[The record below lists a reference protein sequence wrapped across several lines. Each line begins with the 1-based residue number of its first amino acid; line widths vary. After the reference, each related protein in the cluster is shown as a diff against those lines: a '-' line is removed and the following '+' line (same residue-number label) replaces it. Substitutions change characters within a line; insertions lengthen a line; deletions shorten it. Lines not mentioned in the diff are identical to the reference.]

1 MQRTFVSV
9 LVAALTG
16 LACTLGSVDPRF
28 LLPVERKQRVR
39 DAAEAYAADLRWGRI
54 EQAAQLVHPEIRP
67 LFLQVLSDSTASV
80 RFTNFE
86 VETVELGSERARA
99 NVRVSFGVYR
109 PPSLEEQRIVEQQ
122 IWYYEK
128 TARAWYLKPDIA
140 LYCGDVGAGHP

>member
-1 MQRTFVSV
+1 MQRTFVAV

-16 LACTLGSVDPRF
+16 LTCTLGSVDPRF

-54 EQAAQLVHPEIRP
+54 EQAAQQVHPEIRP
-67 LFLQVLSDSTASV
+67 LFLETFGNSNDPV
-80 RFTNFE
+80 RFTHFE
-86 VETVELGSERARA
+86 VEAVELGSERGLA

-109 PPSLEEQRIVEQQ
+109 PPSLEELRIIEQQ
-122 IWYYEK
+122 VWSYEK
-128 TARAWYLKPDIA
+128 TRRTWYLKPDIA